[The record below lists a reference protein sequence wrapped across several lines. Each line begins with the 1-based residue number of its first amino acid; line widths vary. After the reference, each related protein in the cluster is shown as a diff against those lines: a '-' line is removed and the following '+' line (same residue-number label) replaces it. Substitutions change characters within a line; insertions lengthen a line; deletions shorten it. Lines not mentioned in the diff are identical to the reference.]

1 MVSKRRAKLDFKL
14 ITKYVYYSDSSGR
27 VIKEFECPPDM
38 ELRDRHHQIMLAG
51 PNHFSLT

>member
-27 VIKEFECPPDM
+27 IVKEFECPPDM